1 MLQGYTP
8 EMVFQ
13 LSNDFYLSMGLDDMT
28 MCFDTPCTDFSDNP
42 SNVQCVNENPMI
54 VKPEWDVV
62 CHASAWD
69 MWLTD
74 LSDYRYS

>member
-54 VKPEWDVV
+54 VKPKWDVV